1 MIDFEKTVLSNGLTL
16 LTHKERNTS
25 LVSVNILYNVG
36 ARDENPE
43 LTGFAH
49 LFEHLMFGGSAN
61 IPSYDQVADSIG
73 AENNAFTTND
83 ITNYYIT
90 LPAQFLETALW
101 LESDRMNLLDF
112 SEKSLAVQKNVVTE
126 EYRQRYLNQP
136 YGDLWLMLRPLAY
149 KVHPYRWCTI
159 GKDIAHVQNATL
171 KEVEDFFYRF
181 YRPNNAVMSIAGNIE
196 HAEVQRLVEKW
207 FGGIPRGA
215 ENRRSLPAEPEQ
227 TEARKEVLYR
237 DVPASVIAKS
247 YKMCDRLHP
256 DYYVFDLISDI
267 LSNGN
272 SSRMYNELV
281 KNRRLFTKID
291 ACITGDIDEG
301 QFLVTGYIADGVS
314 PETAEK
320 AIEEQLQII
329 ATQPVDEYELQK
341 VKNNVETTLLFSQY
355 KCIDRAM
362 RIAYFENLGD
372 AALANNETQMYA
384 RITTGDVQRVA
395 KAAFQPQRCSTL
407 YYLKKENN

>member
-1 MIDFEKTVLSNGLTL
+1 MIDFEKTTLSNGLTL
-16 LTHKERNTS
+16 LTHRDSSTS

-43 LTGFAH
+43 RTGFAH

-61 IPSYDQVADSIG
+61 IPSYDQVADSVG

-112 SEKSLAVQKNVVTE
+112 SEKSLSVQKNVVTE

-171 KEVEDFFYRF
+171 NEVEDFFYRF
-181 YRPNNAVMSIAGNIE
+181 YRPNNAIVAIAGNIE
-196 HAEVQRLVEKW
+196 HAEVQQLVEKW
-207 FGGIPRGA
+207 FGGISRGA
-215 ENRRSLPAEPEQ
+215 DNKRCLPVEPEQ
-227 TEARKEVLYR
+227 TEARKEVVHR

-247 YKMCDRLHP
+247 YKMCNRLDP
-256 DYYVFDLISDI
+256 DYYVYDLISDI
-267 LSNGN
+267 LSNGK

-314 PETAEK
+314 PETADQ
-320 AIEEQLQII
+320 AIEEQLQAI
-329 ATQPVDEYELQK
+329 ATQPVDDLELQK

-355 KCIDRAM
+355 KSIDRAM

-372 AALANNETQMYA
+372 AAMANTETQLYDAVTPDRVM
-384 RITTGDVQRVA
+384 RVA
-395 KAAFQPQRCSTL
+395 QQAFQPQRCSTL
-407 YYLKKENN
+407 YYLKNENH

>member
-1 MIDFEKTVLSNGLTL
+1 MIDFEKTTLPNGLTL

-43 LTGFAH
+43 RTGFAH

-61 IPSYDQVADSIG
+61 IPSYDQVADSVG

-112 SEKSLAVQKNVVTE
+112 SEKSLLVQKNVVTE

-171 KEVEDFFYRF
+171 NEVEDFFYRF
-181 YRPNNAVMSIAGNIE
+181 YRPNNAIIAIAGNVE
-196 HAEVQRLVEKW
+196 HAEVQQLVEKW
-207 FGGIPRGA
+207 FGGISRGA
-215 ENRRSLPAEPEQ
+215 DNNRCLPVEPEQ
-227 TEARKEVLYR
+227 TEARKEVVRR

-247 YKMCDRLHP
+247 YKMCNRLDP
-256 DYYVFDLISDI
+256 DYYVYDLISDI
-267 LSNGN
+267 LSNGK

-314 PETAEK
+314 PETADQ
-320 AIEEQLQII
+320 AIEEQLQAIV
-329 ATQPVDEYELQK
+329 TQPVDDLELQK

-355 KCIDRAM
+355 KSIDRAM
-362 RIAYFENLGD
+362 RLACFENFGD
-372 AALANNETQMYA
+372 AAMANTETQLYDAVTPDRVM
-384 RITTGDVQRVA
+384 RVA
-395 KAAFQPQRCSTL
+395 QQAFQPQRCSTL
-407 YYLKKENN
+407 YYLKNENH

>member
-1 MIDFEKTVLSNGLTL
+1 MIDFEKTTLPNGLTL

-43 LTGFAH
+43 RTGFAH

-61 IPSYDQVADSIG
+61 IPSYDQVADSVG

-101 LESDRMNLLDF
+101 LESDRMNQLDF
-112 SEKSLAVQKNVVTE
+112 SEKSLSVQKNVVTE

-149 KVHPYRWCTI
+149 KEHPYRWCTI

-171 KEVEDFFYRF
+171 NEVEDFFYRF
-181 YRPNNAVMSIAGNIE
+181 YRPNNAIVAIAGNIE
-196 HAEVQRLVEKW
+196 HAEVQQLVEKW
-207 FGGIPRGA
+207 FGGISRGA
-215 ENRRSLPAEPEQ
+215 DNNRCLPVEPEQ
-227 TEARKEVLYR
+227 TEARKEVVRR

-247 YKMCDRLHP
+247 YKMCNRLDS
-256 DYYVFDLISDI
+256 DYYVYDLISDI
-267 LSNGN
+267 LSNGK

-301 QFLVTGYIADGVS
+301 QFLVTGYISDGVS
-314 PETAEK
+314 PETADQ
-320 AIEEQLQII
+320 AIEEQLQAI
-329 ATQPVDEYELQK
+329 ATQPVDDLELQK

-355 KCIDRAM
+355 KSIDRAM

-372 AALANNETQMYA
+372 AAMANTETQLYDAVTPDRVM
-384 RITTGDVQRVA
+384 RVA
-395 KAAFQPQRCSTL
+395 QQAFQPQRSSTL
-407 YYLKKENN
+407 YYLKNENH

>member
-1 MIDFEKTVLSNGLTL
+1 MIDFEKTTLPNGLTL

-36 ARDENPE
+36 ARDENRE
-43 LTGFAH
+43 RTGFAH

-61 IPSYDQVADSIG
+61 IPSYDQVADSVG

-112 SEKSLAVQKNVVTE
+112 SEKSLSVQKNVVTE

-171 KEVEDFFYRF
+171 QEVEDFFFRY
-181 YRPNNAVMSIAGNIE
+181 YRPNNAIIAIAGNVE
-196 HAEVQRLVEKW
+196 HAEVQQLVEKW
-207 FGGIPRGA
+207 FGGIARGA
-215 ENRRSLPAEPEQ
+215 DNNRCLPVEPEQ
-227 TEARKEVLYR
+227 TEARKEVVRR

-247 YKMCDRLHP
+247 YKMCNRLDP
-256 DYYVFDLISDI
+256 DYYVYDLISDI
-267 LSNGN
+267 LSNGK

-314 PETAEK
+314 PETADQ
-320 AIEEQLQII
+320 AIEEQLQAI
-329 ATQPVDEYELQK
+329 AEQPVDGYELQK

-355 KCIDRAM
+355 KSIDRAM
-362 RIAYFENLGD
+362 RLAYFENLGD
-372 AALANNETQMYA
+372 AAMANDEPRLYA
-384 RITTGDVQRVA
+384 SVTPADIQRVA
-395 KAAFQPQRCSTL
+395 VAAFQPQRCSTL
-407 YYLKKENN
+407 YYLKNE